1 MATMETVDFGPN
13 GKVQLANIS
22 TVVGQGLGSDR
33 SDIMVIQALIWL
45 IGGYSDVFSR
55 AFFGV
60 EKNDLSDIDGVC
72 GRRTVNAIW
81 AFQRNRKHRLLGVD
95 GKIHPG
101 KFQNRVIKGANEG
114 RQMMITLLNLNAIQ
128 TRSIKDLNWTLRQIA
143 PEIVW
148 K

>member
-1 MATMETVDFGPN
+1 MAIMETVDLGPN
-13 GKVQLANIS
+13 GKVKIANIS
-22 TVVGQGLGSDR
+22 TVVGQGLGADR
-33 SDIMVIQALIWL
+33 SDIMLIQALIWL

-60 EKNDLSDIDGVC
+60 EKNELSDIDGIF
-72 GRRTVNAIW
+72 GRRTINSIW
-81 AFQRNRKHRLLGVD
+81 AFQRKRRHRLLDAD

-101 KFQNRVIKGANEG
+101 KYQNRVIKDAYEG

-128 TRSIKDLNWTLRQIA
+128 TRGIKDLSLILRQIA

-148 K
+148 R